1 MQEQNH
7 PVYFLLYL
15 DSVIYLLQRVF
26 MYVHRAQLFINQ
38 STVDELE
45 CFVCVCAKLSELSV
59 WQGRIV

>member
-1 MQEQNH
+1 MSGRH
-7 PVYFLLYL
+7 VYFLLYL
-15 DSVIYLLQRVF
+15 DSVMQRVF